1 MLQLNI
7 QAEWT
12 SHVAIKYEVQNNIK
26 NKQIEK
32 WILIKKN
39 RYVLRKL
46 YIAIDRE
53 VEAGTDP
60 VKQIQHIMD
69 DQKK

>member
-1 MLQLNI
+1 MLQ
-7 QAEWT
+7 
-12 SHVAIKYEVQNNIK
+12 IKYEVQNNIK

-46 YIAIDRE
+46 YIAIDQE
-53 VEAGTDP
+53 VEAGSC
-60 VKQIQHIMD
+60 
-69 DQKK
+69 